1 LKDATPAKILKKI
14 LTDSWTLEEDDKDMI
29 VMYHK
34 FGYKLNGNKEQIDSK
49 WFALATI
56 KPIPQ

>member
-1 LKDATPAKILKKI
+1 
-14 LTDSWTLEEDDKDMI
+14 MI

-56 KPIPQ
+56 KPIPQWQKTVGLPVAMATLLI

>member
-1 LKDATPAKILKKI
+1 MLHPKILEKI

-34 FGYKLNGNKEQIDSK
+34 LDTN
-49 WFALATI
+49 
-56 KPIPQ
+56 